1 VVTWSPTD
9 REWSQRILAEYREIP
24 GLRLT
29 LRQAARLWAMDAV
42 HCQAVLDALVA
53 SGSLRRSQEG
63 EYCLPCDEKAAVPP
77 RPRRHAAAAES

>member
-9 REWSQRILAEYREIP
+9 RDWSQRILAEYREMP

-42 HCQAVLDALVA
+42 QCQAILDALVA
-53 SGSLRRSQEG
+53 SGSLRRGPKG
-63 EYCLPCDEKAAVPP
+63 EYCLPCDEEPAVPR
-77 RPRRHAAAAES
+77 RPRRHVAVA